1 MKWLL
6 TALVIGFAALH
17 QDVWNWTDRTLVGG
31 VMPMGLAYHALYSI
45 GASVVM
51 AILVKFAW
59 PSELENARPEPGV
72 ETAAREEG
80 GH

>member
-6 TALVIGFAALH
+6 AALVIAYAALH
-17 QDVWNWTDRTLVGG
+17 QDVWNWTNRSLVGG
-31 VMPMGLAYHALYSI
+31 VLPVGLAYHAMYSI
-45 GASVVM
+45 GAAVVM

-59 PSELENARPEPGV
+59 PSELENVQPEPGV
-72 ETAAREEG
+72 AAATEEG

>member
-1 MKWLL
+1 MRWLL
-6 TALVIGFAALH
+6 AALVIAYAALH
-17 QDVWNWTDRTLVGG
+17 QDIWNWTDRSLVGG
-31 VMPMGLAYHALYSI
+31 VLPVGLAYHAMYSI

-59 PSELENARPEPGV
+59 PSELENVKPEAGV
-72 ETAAREEG
+72 EAMSEEG